1 MTTTTPVFLQQND
14 EESSAKRKDGSE
26 ERLIFS
32 ENVQAA
38 YNDTSLDENGQES
51 AISVVSKNTKNHVV
65 NNHIRIVDHGQDEG
79 YKGKRNSNVGGGYG
93 GGSTEFENSEKEG
106 HGWGGKK
113 KRCIFQR
120 LPSAAILLAAL
131 VVAVL
136 GLSSFAS
143 AVPILAKEL
152 DTPGAAA
159 MATSTAGDI
168 IPVKQVAS
176 EYSSQPLLKQVGD
189 MLATS
194 KASLQALAT
203 GGGTTESS
211 QEMDIAVV
219 KLDVIAKSPRYTN
232 DGGVEEFQE
241 MSAIMT
247 LLKNQ
252 LSDPDFIS
260 SLPEHLRNSM
270 QMLQQEMAN
279 AERAMEQIE
288 PIIGSSQIDSSSSS
302 RTSTDRSS
310 ANTNAVKREYEQ
322 SIASKRR
329 VLNEGGTTTDQHEQ
343 DANQEDSTFRQGEGS
358 SSSFPFQPQTD
369 ARKQEKLHELLNGQ
383 GQGRH
388 ARARMN
394 WQGDQ
399 SRRRLNEDNGYCA
412 SVENAAS
419 QTKQKN
425 AQCARLADCAKDYSL
440 YDLFVYMH
448 GDDID
453 FATGTVDKRIRGFD
467 EINMRLK
474 LHRIKDLS
482 ADLLGPTPVYDECD
496 KLLQQFH
503 RFDEGL
509 GTFDGIWQ
517 GGSVTSVCRGQGT
530 SKFLSLQSIAQIMIS
545 LYKNAYPH
553 EKPLDNSPG
562 ISGLSP
568 GLLELCQG
576 DCDDDSD
583 CAEGLEC
590 FYRSDGRDV
599 PGCTDTFLVEIFE
612 EFVGCAGD
620 IGKQL
625 SIGDNFTSLFT
636 DVNRLQNPFS
646 SSLKLSL
653 PDSYKEVEKDEHG
666 KGNMAF
672 LDTSFKFLDFNASNF
687 DGGELLVVDN
697 KTTTFTKELK
707 TNLVASIAINEF
719 FEDIVENNGKDLSFL
734 DDTGG
739 VFVVKSYFS
748 DIDEIQEVLKGG
760 ELKGKFWI
768 KNGDDEYIWKTKPT
782 LAEPQRRFTRS
793 FLDAS
798 IAAIFGEKTSIGQ
811 VCSYAQG
818 LKDGNVTTVPGF
830 CCLDAPYEAD
840 YWGELYSCTHRSGSK
855 KGEAK
860 SKGECNKLAPFT
872 AGFSEAACDSLSG
885 TWCPNP
891 RPCFKL
897 NNCMRD
903 MLKYNSQ
910 LADRQAFYQYLD
922 DAPKITYPNIPN
934 ECADVREYFEYDRNF
949 PDDNRI
955 CKEVEELQ
963 CFDEFSNLDGYAK
976 GTSNGVGEGDG
987 EDQPL
992 LFMSTK
998 LVTNTEV
1005 GFETAAATAWRS
1017 TNYALSKVVEIAE
1030 FVNTAVKT
1038 TSLACEALPS
1048 DALTVA
1054 AKASCIL
1061 TVVVVKSISD
1071 NLFFVAKLA
1080 LSISERLYSEIV
1092 NPKNAAKVSAERN
1105 AIYENVITNHKNIQT
1120 TFKAVQ
1126 QLKQM
1131 LGEVAEDIND
1141 LAEDINDLAEDGGG
1155 RRLAKLCG
1163 SDDACSK
1170 GNCKCADAMDP
1181 NKRDPAKDCNC
1192 NPNYD
1197 YIKKQKG
1204 AGCDEFDSDGDN
1216 IIDFCEDRHPPTL
1229 MFANAALFKCDEANL
1244 TKHCYTEKVFLKNE
1258 YAENFLKDQ
1267 VIVTDDCLIAK
1278 GLDMVISREGTC
1290 SETVFSLFP
1299 RQNYTEC
1306 KDIPTLSNEITAP
1319 SSSPSGASPNSN

>member
-1 MTTTTPVFLQQND
+1 
-14 EESSAKRKDGSE
+14 
-26 ERLIFS
+26 
-32 ENVQAA
+32 
-38 YNDTSLDENGQES
+38 
-51 AISVVSKNTKNHVV
+51 
-65 NNHIRIVDHGQDEG
+65 VDHGQDEG

-120 LPSAAILLAAL
+120 LPSAALA
-131 VVAVL
+131 VAVL

-176 EYSSQPLLKQVGD
+176 DYSSQPLLKQVGD

-252 LSDPDFIS
+252 LSDPAFIS

-369 ARKQEKLHELLNGQ
+369 ARKQEKFHELLNGQ

-399 SRRRLNEDNGYCA
+399 SRRRLNEDNGFCA

-467 EINMRLK
+467 EINMRDK
-474 LHRIKDLS
+474 LHRIKGLS
-482 ADLLGPTPVYDECD
+482 ADLLNPTTVYEELECD
-496 KLLQQFH
+496 ELLQQFH

-509 GTFDGIWQ
+509 GTFGGIWQ

-599 PGCTDTFLVEIFE
+599 PGCTGNMAEKIGWDYCIVNQNGTGVGKMPNATFFLPDTFLVEIFE
-612 EFVGCAGD
+612 EFVGCAVSFCAKFNSMHINLFLNG
-620 IGKQL
+620 
-625 SIGDNFTSLFT
+625 FVSL
-636 DVNRLQNPFS
+636 
-646 SSLKLSL
+646 
-653 PDSYKEVEKDEHG
+653 
-666 KGNMAF
+666 
-672 LDTSFKFLDFNASNF
+672 
-687 DGGELLVVDN
+687 
-697 KTTTFTKELK
+697 
-707 TNLVASIAINEF
+707 
-719 FEDIVENNGKDLSFL
+719 
-734 DDTGG
+734 
-739 VFVVKSYFS
+739 
-748 DIDEIQEVLKGG
+748 
-760 ELKGKFWI
+760 
-768 KNGDDEYIWKTKPT
+768 
-782 LAEPQRRFTRS
+782 RFTGR
-793 FLDAS
+793 
-798 IAAIFGEKTSIGQ
+798 
-811 VCSYAQG
+811 
-818 LKDGNVTTVPGF
+818 
-830 CCLDAPYEAD
+830 
-840 YWGELYSCTHRSGSK
+840 YWQ
-855 KGEAK
+855 
-860 SKGECNKLAPFT
+860 T
-872 AGFSEAACDSLSG
+872 A
-885 TWCPNP
+885 
-891 RPCFKL
+891 L
-897 NNCMRD
+897 NW
-903 MLKYNSQ
+903 
-910 LADRQAFYQYLD
+910 
-922 DAPKITYPNIPN
+922 
-934 ECADVREYFEYDRNF
+934 
-949 PDDNRI
+949 
-955 CKEVEELQ
+955 
-963 CFDEFSNLDGYAK
+963 G
-976 GTSNGVGEGDG
+976 
-987 EDQPL
+987 
-992 LFMSTK
+992 
-998 LVTNTEV
+998 
-1005 GFETAAATAWRS
+1005 
-1017 TNYALSKVVEIAE
+1017 
-1030 FVNTAVKT
+1030 
-1038 TSLACEALPS
+1038 
-1048 DALTVA
+1048 
-1054 AKASCIL
+1054 
-1061 TVVVVKSISD
+1061 
-1071 NLFFVAKLA
+1071 
-1080 LSISERLYSEIV
+1080 
-1092 NPKNAAKVSAERN
+1092 
-1105 AIYENVITNHKNIQT
+1105 
-1120 TFKAVQ
+1120 
-1126 QLKQM
+1126 
-1131 LGEVAEDIND
+1131 
-1141 LAEDINDLAEDGGG
+1141 
-1155 RRLAKLCG
+1155 
-1163 SDDACSK
+1163 
-1170 GNCKCADAMDP
+1170 
-1181 NKRDPAKDCNC
+1181 
-1192 NPNYD
+1192 
-1197 YIKKQKG
+1197 
-1204 AGCDEFDSDGDN
+1204 
-1216 IIDFCEDRHPPTL
+1216 
-1229 MFANAALFKCDEANL
+1229 
-1244 TKHCYTEKVFLKNE
+1244 
-1258 YAENFLKDQ
+1258 
-1267 VIVTDDCLIAK
+1267 
-1278 GLDMVISREGTC
+1278 
-1290 SETVFSLFP
+1290 
-1299 RQNYTEC
+1299 
-1306 KDIPTLSNEITAP
+1306 
-1319 SSSPSGASPNSN
+1319 